1 VPLLAFRDPLPL
13 RPGRVLVTGTSGSGK
28 TTVAARIGTA
38 LQLRHVE
45 IDGLFHGAGWTP
57 RPSFVDDVHRFS
69 AESRWVT
76 EWQYKAVRA
85 HLAERADLLVWLD
98 LPRIVVMRQLVRRT
112 LVRRLR
118 RQPLWNGNVEPAL
131 RTVFTDPD
139 HILRWAWTTHASTA
153 LRVGELVA
161 RRPDLPV
168 VRLRTRAEITQ
179 WLNGPLREIGARPD

>member
-1 VPLLAFRDPLPL
+1 MPLLAFRDPLPL

-153 LRVGELVA
+153 RRVGELVA